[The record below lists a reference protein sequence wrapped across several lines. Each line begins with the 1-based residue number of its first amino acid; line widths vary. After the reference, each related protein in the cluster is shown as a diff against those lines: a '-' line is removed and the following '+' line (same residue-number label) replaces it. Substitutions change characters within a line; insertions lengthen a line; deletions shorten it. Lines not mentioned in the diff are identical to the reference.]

1 MEKRIDA
8 YGRLPYREITHA
20 ADGVCRSRGWH
31 TNECAEAQGSAQAAL
46 TIIGVL
52 VALGILVY
60 ALRE

>member
-1 MEKRIDA
+1 MTKVPDE

-31 TNECAEAQGSAQAAL
+31 TNECAEAQTGAQVAL
-46 TIIGVL
+46 TIMGVL
-52 VALGILVY
+52 VALGILAY